1 MEGQVTMTEA
11 NLDPAALEVRNF
23 DAADYLG
30 RESSQIHL
38 LRDAVESGN
47 AHYLAT
53 AIGAVARARGLSQLA
68 RETGIKR
75 QTLNKSFGPQGNP
88 TLETLM
94 AVLPALGL
102 EIDFRFKEPSQQ
114 REFVEA

>member
-11 NLDPAALEVRNF
+11 NLDPAALEVRDF

-30 RESSQIHL
+30 RESSQIYL

-75 QTLNKSFGPQGNP
+75 QTLNKSFGPHGNP

-102 EIDFRFKEPSQQ
+102 EIDFRIKEPSQH
-114 REFVEA
+114 RGFVEA

>member
-1 MEGQVTMTEA
+1 MEGQLTMTEA
-11 NLDPAALEVRNF
+11 DLDPAALEVCDF
-23 DAADYLG
+23 DPADYLG

-38 LRDAVESGN
+38 LRDAAESGN

-53 AIGAVARARGLSQLA
+53 AIGAVARARGLSRLA

-94 AVLPALGL
+94 TVLPALGL
-102 EIDFRFKEPSQQ
+102 EIDFRLKPPAQ
-114 REFVEA
+114 REELAEA

>member
-1 MEGQVTMTEA
+1 MEGQVTMTD
-11 NLDPAALEVRNF
+11 LDPAALEVRDF

-94 AVLPALGL
+94 AVLPVLGL
-102 EIDFRFKEPSQQ
+102 EIDFRFKKPSRG
-114 REFVEA
+114 RELVNA

>member
-1 MEGQVTMTEA
+1 MEGHVTMREA
-11 NLDPAALEVRNF
+11 DLDPAALEVRDF

-38 LRDAVESGN
+38 LRDAAESGN
-47 AHYLAT
+47 PHYLAT

-88 TLETLM
+88 TLETLL

-102 EIDFRFKEPSQQ
+102 ELDFRLKQPAQ
-114 REFVEA
+114 REELVEA

>member
-1 MEGQVTMTEA
+1 MREA
-11 NLDPAALEVRNF
+11 DLDPAALEVRDF

-38 LRDAVESGN
+38 LRDAAESGN
-47 AHYLAT
+47 PHYLAT

-88 TLETLM
+88 TLETLL

-102 EIDFRFKEPSQQ
+102 ELDFRLKQPAQ
-114 REFVEA
+114 REELVEA

>member
-1 MEGQVTMTEA
+1 MTESD
-11 NLDPAALEVRNF
+11 LDPAALDVRDF

-30 RESSQIHL
+30 RESSQIYL
-38 LRDAVESGN
+38 LRDAAASGN
-47 AHYLAT
+47 ANYLAT
-53 AIGAVARARGLSQLA
+53 AIGVVARARGLSQLA

-75 QTLNKSFGPQGNP
+75 QTLNKSLGPQGNP

-102 EIDFRFKEPSQQ
+102 EIDFRFKEPQQ
-114 REFVEA
+114 RELLEA